1 MLGATSVRPQACRGS
16 STSLRRRCGTAC
28 PLRRCVPTVLGAFAL
43 SLGHIVTGGAVM
55 AATQVWLPASPQ

>member
-1 MLGATSVRPQACRGS
+1 
-16 STSLRRRCGTAC
+16 
-28 PLRRCVPTVLGAFAL
+28 VLGAFAL